1 MTYVCLCGNGVE
13 FRERVYVAAVLAHRS
28 RRCGRWAPRCGCQ
41 FPRSVPPSS
50 SCQDRLRGPHRAR
63 HIPASSTSHMRNQC
77 GAVHMLRPSSA
88 LPSSP
93 CRLRSEALPP
103 PSYHLPGSMSRA
115 PPPLLLP
122 SPRWASWLRSHT
134 PLASCCAARS
144 ATSCRGSS
152 RSRRYASGTRCTTTR
167 SERPGRGGG
176 GGEGPPTVHVT
187 TTRVLPT
194 GCSSPMP

>member
-103 PSYHLPGSMSRA
+103 PSYSLPPGGHPGSGATPHWPAAVRPGRLHRAGDQVDQGGTRRGHVAPLQEVRGPVEGEGGGRARLQSMSRR
-115 PPPLLLP
+115 LVSCLP
-122 SPRWASWLRSHT
+122 GARPRC
-134 PLASCCAARS
+134 PED
-144 ATSCRGSS
+144 
-152 RSRRYASGTRCTTTR
+152 TR
-167 SERPGRGGG
+167 EKPN
-176 GGEGPPTVHVT
+176 
-187 TTRVLPT
+187 
-194 GCSSPMP
+194 